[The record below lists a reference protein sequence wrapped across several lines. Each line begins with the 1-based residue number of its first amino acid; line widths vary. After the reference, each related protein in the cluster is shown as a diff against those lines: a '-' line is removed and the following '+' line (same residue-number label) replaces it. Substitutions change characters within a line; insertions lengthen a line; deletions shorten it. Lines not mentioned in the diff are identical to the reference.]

1 MGSIKPPI
9 YPADDRY
16 RLPAFFNAGKVTPL
30 HTHLMCITNNLRGLS
45 FFAEFT
51 IFFNFSLLDL
61 KDDNEKL
68 EHILEMKELE
78 KIPDIKGLPKKF
90 KQIINR
96 SRDLDRL
103 VRPLA
108 AGENRETITAVISQ
122 EYGQNFHQN
131 VNFLPNF

>member
-1 MGSIKPPI
+1 M
-9 YPADDRY
+9 
-16 RLPAFFNAGKVTPL
+16 
-30 HTHLMCITNNLRGLS
+30 
-45 FFAEFT
+45 
-51 IFFNFSLLDL
+51 

-122 EYGQNFHQN
+122 EYGQKC
-131 VNFLPNF
+131 LPNF